1 MENIENP
8 VIIYIKNSPAQKKAN
23 KKYYDMNKDKI
34 NEQKRIKYNE
44 NIQNKE
50 FKDKINN
57 QAKLNYQKRKNLKK

>member
-1 MENIENP
+1 MENIGNP

-23 KKYYDMNKDKI
+23 KKYYDMNKDII

-44 NIQNKE
+44 NKQNKE

-57 QAKLNYQKRKNLKK
+57 QAKINYQKRKNLKK